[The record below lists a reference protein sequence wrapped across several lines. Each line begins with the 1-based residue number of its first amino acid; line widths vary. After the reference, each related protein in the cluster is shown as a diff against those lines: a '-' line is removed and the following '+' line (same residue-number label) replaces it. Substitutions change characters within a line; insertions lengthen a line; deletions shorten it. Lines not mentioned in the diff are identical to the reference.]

1 VSLSDPVSDLSESIP
16 RWEVHGEALLLR
28 FLRLTVGCLLALA
41 AVLPLPIA
49 AQDDPSEAPLGDVAR
64 NLRKKA
70 APAQDVIDNDNFS
83 DVMTQAESKHAAGSS
98 LKFLFAGEGKGF
110 QVSAPDVTCSLSFSA
125 NTKALLS
132 GQYAQ
137 MDMPAQDV
145 LKLKGHATIEGDA
158 LTIPVANGT
167 GWHVSEVAVALTVV
181 RKNAG
186 VDESAGIGISNAIG
200 SDALAGSEVR
210 PEKKPDQT
218 VIYRMRAAAPPFTT
232 TVFSAPLNQ
241 ELGTGDEW
249 HWAIVQAKGY
259 PPRTYSENDQTAAQ
273 KAPAAAPN
281 AEPSGVPTPSLLPAS
296 SSTAA
301 LSSNQ

>member
-1 VSLSDPVSDLSESIP
+1 MV
-16 RWEVHGEALLLR
+16 RGEALVLR
-28 FLRLTVGCLLALA
+28 FLKLAVGCFLALA
-41 AVLPLPIA
+41 VLVPPPIA
-49 AQDDPSEAPLGDVAR
+49 AQDDPNEAPLGDVAR

-98 LKFLFAGEGKGF
+98 LKFLMAGEGKGF
-110 QVSAPDVTCSLSFSA
+110 QISAPDATCSLSFSA

-137 MDMPAQDV
+137 MDMSAQDV
-145 LKLKGHATIEGDA
+145 RKLKGHATIEGDA

-167 GWHVSEVAVALTVV
+167 DWHVSEVAVALTVV
-181 RKNAG
+181 RRNAAG
-186 VDESAGIGISNAIG
+186 DEPAGLGSSNSLPG
-200 SDALAGSEVR
+200 SDALPGSEVR
-210 PEKKPDQT
+210 PEKKADLT

-232 TVFSAPLNQ
+232 TVFSARLNL

-259 PPRTYSENDQTAAQ
+259 PPRTYSENSDQAAAQ
-273 KAPAAAPN
+273 KPPAATPTSTQ
-281 AEPSGVPTPSLLPAS
+281 EPSGVPAPSLLPAS
-296 SSTAA
+296 SSSAA